1 MYFNKKY
8 FLLTVLFFIIEVLI
22 ALYIKDSII
31 RPYGGDFLVVMLI
44 YFFVKTFVQID
55 NLSIAVG
62 VLLFAY
68 TIEILQYFDI
78 VGILGLRGNRL
89 AEIVIGTGFS
99 WWDML
104 AYTLGVMVVYVLDG
118 KKIHRYAKF

>member
-22 ALYIKDSII
+22 ALYVRDAII

-44 YFFVKTFVQID
+44 YFFVKTFVPLE
-55 NLSIAVG
+55 NLTIAIG

-68 TIEILQYFDI
+68 TIEVLQYFDI
-78 VGILGLRGNRL
+78 VTILGLRGNRL

-104 AYTLGVMVVYVLDG
+104 AYTLGMFVVYVLDN
-118 KKIHRYAKF
+118 KKKV